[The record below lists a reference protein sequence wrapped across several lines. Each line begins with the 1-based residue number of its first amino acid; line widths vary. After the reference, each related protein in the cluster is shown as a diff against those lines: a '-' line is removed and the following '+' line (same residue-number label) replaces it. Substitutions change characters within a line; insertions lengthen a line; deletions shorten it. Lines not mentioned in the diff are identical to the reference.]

1 MDSAQCR
8 GGSKMNGVMPT
19 GSLRISFLL
28 PVMNETYLLE
38 QTVTGILKAAPDDVE
53 EILIVTA
60 DRTTPEAMAVV
71 QRLMA
76 VHPGLI
82 WHHRQT
88 LPFLG
93 GAMQEAFSLAKGD
106 HVMLM
111 SSDMETDPAVIP
123 QFIVRMREGN
133 SDIVAASRWIR
144 GGGFTGYSTVKWL
157 LNWGFQQVFRWLYW
171 CQVTDLTYAYRL
183 YKRDVLAGIRWE
195 ELKHPFLLESLLK
208 PLRLGARLAE
218 VPALWRARTE
228 GTSGNSLWA
237 TFKYLR
243 IATRVRFMP
252 LTMIRE
258 QRP

>member
-1 MDSAQCR
+1 
-8 GGSKMNGVMPT
+8 MPAD
-19 GSLRISFLL
+19 SLRISFLL

-38 QTVTGILKAAPDDVE
+38 QTVAGILKAAADDAE

-71 QRLMA
+71 DRLIA
-76 VHPGLI
+76 AYPGLI
-82 WHHRQT
+82 RHHRQK

-93 GAMQEAFSLAKGD
+93 GAMQEAFALARGD

-123 QFIVRMREGN
+123 KFILRMREGTW
-133 SDIVAASRWIR
+133 DIVAASRWIR
-144 GGGFTGYSTVKWL
+144 GGGFAGYSTVKWL

-171 CQVTDLTYAYRL
+171 CRVTDLTYAYRL
-183 YKRDVLAGIRWE
+183 YKRDVLTGIRWE
-195 ELKHPFLLESLLK
+195 EMKHPFLLESLLK

-228 GTSGNSLWA
+228 GTSGNTLWE

-243 IATRVRFMP
+243 IAARVRFMP
-252 LTMIRE
+252 HKMIRE
-258 QRP
+258 PQP